1 MESLE
6 DGGTAGERMGLTATQ
21 VGFFFP
27 VSTTGSL
34 YDAGELIKVKALYV
48 VLKGAFPI
56 LCIPDLTHLE
66 ASWQ

>member
-1 MESLE
+1 MV
-6 DGGTAGERMGLTATQ
+6 LTATQ